1 MLWGF
6 YSLAPGVS
14 LENLCVT
21 GEERY
26 LFLGI
31 TSLLTQQRVQDKW
44 HLIQVILSPQREWCL
59 LDQKDEQNH
68 ESHWAGTLGT
78 EVYGFYPAFIILQAI

>member
-21 GEERY
+21 GEEGY

-31 TSLLTQQRVQDKW
+31 TSLLTQQHVQEKW
-44 HLIQVILSPQREWCL
+44 HLIQVILSSQREWCL

-78 EVYGFYPAFIILQAI
+78 EVYGFYAAFIILQAI